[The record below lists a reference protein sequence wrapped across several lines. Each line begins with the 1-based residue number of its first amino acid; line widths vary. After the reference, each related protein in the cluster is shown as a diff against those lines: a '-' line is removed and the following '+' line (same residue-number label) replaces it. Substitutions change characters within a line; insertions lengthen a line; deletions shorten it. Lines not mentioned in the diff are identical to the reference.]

1 MITVMNVID
10 TGGPGGAETVFLHT
24 ATRLDAARF
33 RPVAV
38 VSREGWLTGRVRE
51 NGVEPLIA
59 PASGSFHIGYLR
71 TLLQTVRHRNV
82 NVIAAHLYGSAVYA
96 SLAGM
101 ISGIPVISI
110 LHGQSDVPQ
119 QARFAALKA
128 AIVRK
133 GSRKVVFVSD
143 NLKTDL
149 AGRLGLPDERC
160 VVIPNGVDTT
170 LFQPGRDRSIR
181 DAIGLAEDA
190 ILVGSIGNIRAPKA
204 YDVLLRAAALLTKR
218 SSRLHFVIAG
228 ESSGKLGQSLLEMRD
243 SLGLRDRVTFLGLRP
258 DVATVLQNLD
268 VFALS
273 SRTEGFS
280 IACIEAMACGVPVV
294 ATRSGGPQQILD
306 DQSGILVAVDSPEEL
321 ADGIYRVAF
330 TPGLGKSLAE
340 HALRRVRERYSL
352 DRMLSSY
359 ESILSDASAQR
370 QGRLL

>member
-1 MITVMNVID
+1 
-10 TGGPGGAETVFLHT
+10 
-24 ATRLDAARF
+24 
-33 RPVAV
+33 
-38 VSREGWLTGRVRE
+38 
-51 NGVEPLIA
+51 
-59 PASGSFHIGYLR
+59 
-71 TLLQTVRHRNV
+71 V